1 MGDVMMVFVVA
12 ALSAVR
18 IRQPGSAICAV
29 LRTGRTISLVACLC
43 VLFLIGLSLQA
54 SSADLYQEVA
64 ADDRL
69 TLFSN
74 AVERAGL
81 SERLMEAGPFIL
93 FVPSDQAM
101 INEGSAFLLGR
112 VLLTKANI
120 KRLADLVLHHVV
132 PARRPI
138 LDHLDG
144 CDLPTLAEVSL
155 RVDRLGKALVVGG
168 WAVVTDRKVADN
180 GIIYI
185 IDRLLWPRDWQGRQ
199 AADPECQP

>member
-12 ALSAVR
+12 VLSAAR
-18 IRQPGSAICAV
+18 IRQPGSAICAA

-43 VLFLIGLSLQA
+43 VQFLSGLSLQA
-54 SSADLYQEVA
+54 RSANLYQELA
-64 ADDRL
+64 TDDRL
-69 TLFSN
+69 ALFSN
-74 AVERAGL
+74 AVKQAGL
-81 SERLMEAGPFIL
+81 SERLMEAGPLIL

-112 VLLTKANI
+112 VLLTKSNI
-120 KRLADLVLHHVV
+120 ERLADLVLHHIV
-132 PARRPI
+132 PARRLT
-138 LDHLDG
+138 LDQLEG
-144 CDLPTLAEVSL
+144 CDLPTLAHVSL

-199 AADPECQP
+199 AADPKCEP